1 MYTEFFKTFSDQ
13 TEKNFEPYIKFNKLV
28 TKNVEVL
35 TELQLNAIR
44 TYSELGLAQMKAASE
59 IKDVTSLTAFNS
71 QQLGV
76 LNKLS
81 QQMMDDSKKLQNI
94 AKEFKDDVEKLASEN
109 LKTVTLRNT
118 VFRAAYGRRFFCFK
132 E

>member
-1 MYTEFFKTFSDQ
+1 M
-13 TEKNFEPYIKFNKLV
+13 

-81 QQMMDDSKKLQNI
+81 QQMMDDSKNCKTSR
-94 AKEFKDDVEKLASEN
+94 KS
-109 LKTVTLRNT
+109 LKMM
-118 VFRAAYGRRFFCFK
+118 
-132 E
+132 